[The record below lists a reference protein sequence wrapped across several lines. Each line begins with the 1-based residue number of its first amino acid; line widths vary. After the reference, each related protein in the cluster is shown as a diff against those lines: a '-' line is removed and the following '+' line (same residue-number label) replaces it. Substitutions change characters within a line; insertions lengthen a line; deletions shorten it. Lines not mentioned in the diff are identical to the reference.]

1 MRDGEKKDL
10 KERILQLTA
19 VGIDSSGVNLD

>member
-1 MRDGEKKDL
+1 MRDEKKKDL
-10 KERILQLTA
+10 KEGILQLAA